1 MRTNVSAVVAVVF
14 FLAAGSVVPVWGA
27 RPAVSPKVAQSP
39 SETARDFDLQ
49 GEYTGLISGG
59 WRREPV
65 GLQVLSLGGGEF
77 AALEYHGGLPGAGW
91 DGQERLSAEGKGGT
105 ASAILSGDRR
115 KVALV
120 NGELWLR
127 DGDGILRGLLKK
139 SVRSSPT
146 LGLAPPPGA
155 TVLFNGAASPYL
167 KDERVTPDGLM
178 MEGAVTAQPYQD
190 FFLHVEFRTPYM
202 PEARGQGRANS
213 GIYIQERYEVQILD
227 SFGLE
232 GLANECGGLY
242 KTREPDLNM
251 CLPPLTWQTYEI
263 SFRAARFDDDGKK
276 TENARLTVV
285 HNGVP
290 VHNNIEIPN
299 KTGAG
304 RPEGPEARPIKF
316 QDHHNPVR
324 FRNVWI
330 VDRGARERQVPATTS
345 AAESVSATTGRDFY
359 GATIDGSRAASGVY
373 FERPCF
379 APLCR

>member
-1 MRTNVSAVVAVVF
+1 MRLNLRF
-14 FLAAGSVVPVWGA
+14 LLAATWCIGACGALPAWGA
-27 RPAVSPKVAQSP
+27 RPSESPKVAQSP
-39 SETARDFDLQ
+39 AETGKDFDLQ

-65 GLQVLSLGGGEF
+65 GLQVMSLGGGEF
-77 AALEYHGGLPGAGW
+77 AAVEYPGGLPGAGW
-91 DGQERLSAEGKGGT
+91 DGQERLSAQGKGGT
-105 ASAILSGDRR
+105 SSAILAGDRR

-155 TVLFNGAASPYL
+155 TMLFNGAPSPYL
-167 KDERVTPDGLM
+167 KNERITPDGLL
-178 MEGAVTAQPYQD
+178 MEGAITELPYQD
-190 FFLHVEFRTPYM
+190 FFLHVEFRLPYM

-263 SFRAARFDDDGKK
+263 SFRAARFDDEGKK
-276 TENARLTVV
+276 TENARITVV

-290 VHNNIEIPN
+290 VQNNVEIPN

-304 RPEGPEARPIKF
+304 RPEGPEPRPIKF
-316 QDHHNPVR
+316 QDHSNPVR

-330 VDRGARERQVPATTS
+330 VDRSASRRGVPAT
-345 AAESVSATTGRDFY
+345 AVSTRMTPPEEIY
-359 GATIDGSRAASGVY
+359 
-373 FERPCF
+373 F
-379 APLCR
+379 APGASSGAGVSQEFLCPPLRCR